1 MHVMKVI
8 LVVVVCC
15 CLLVGCSES
24 KTDDALNDA
33 IEKTKV
39 KQSDHTTK
47 SQPADLS
54 QDNREQ
60 QHDYSTLNVADLQV
74 ADILKEMQADDSP
87 NQDDGT
93 WTKLDGFYFIHSSNG
108 VLKKNLKDLYHTEL
122 AIKMK
127 ENNEKKE
134 KYLQDKLAIIAE
146 FSSQENEENYEKSK
160 EKYNDLIQYLIESI
174 EAYTQSEE
182 LPVYEGTQ
190 IEAIGQ
196 LDFATHFLANNEL
209 KSQVRQNIQNE
220 FFLFNKD
227 SKNKLQKLNS
237 NSAEIHFSHGDN
249 IQVFQVDTIQYD
261 NKKEFSSKFTE
272 QNIEL
277 VKSSHRTNKHVFL
290 IDSNLFSL
298 DTTTFKLV
306 QITPNTLTS
315 DTCEQFSKE
324 DFEEKLEYI
333 TWVRY
338 PEINPAGDTLLYYTN
353 RDLNDG
359 EMDLQHNIIL
369 NFFDSKSEETVI
381 KEKDLGSGFMLSPK
395 NISWLDSDTFMYEV
409 KNKSSEKII
418 YYKFNIKEKTSEKI
432 VELDHFAYVENG
444 FMLHQD
450 QNSVHVISALHG
462 ETKKYAL
469 ADVNVNFAAISKDGN
484 VAIPKNNSIIILNRN
499 NNAIESFDIPETSRS
514 IKLDGWLDQ
523 THLLIHNINENGK
536 RSWILEWGK

>member
-1 MHVMKVI
+1 MKVI